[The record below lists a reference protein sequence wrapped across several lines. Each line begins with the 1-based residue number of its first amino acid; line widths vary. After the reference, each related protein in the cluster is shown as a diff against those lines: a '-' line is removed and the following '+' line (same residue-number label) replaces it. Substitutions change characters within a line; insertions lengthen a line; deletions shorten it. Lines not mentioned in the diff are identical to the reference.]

1 MAKANHVSKPVR
13 IPIPDAKIHVPSTTQ
28 AIHDALIKRRLLAV
42 PLAHLSLVTS
52 IHREVDTAGGRDA

>member
-28 AIHDALIKRRLLAV
+28 AIHDTLIKRRLLAV
-42 PLAHLSLVTS
+42 LLADLSLVIS
-52 IHREVDTAGGRDA
+52 IHREVDTARGRDA